1 MLQTSHSV
9 KIYCNAMFC
18 LMKTNKSE
26 EQHLSSYLGSVVK
39 KLHAEAIAY
48 KLRDNPPYYLLSWSF
63 GETV

>member
-1 MLQTSHSV
+1 
-9 KIYCNAMFC
+9 
-18 LMKTNKSE
+18 MKTNKSE